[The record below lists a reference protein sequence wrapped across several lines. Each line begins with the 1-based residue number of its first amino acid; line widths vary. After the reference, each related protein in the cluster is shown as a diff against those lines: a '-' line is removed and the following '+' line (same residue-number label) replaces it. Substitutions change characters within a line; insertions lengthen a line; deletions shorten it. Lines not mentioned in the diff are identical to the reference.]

1 MWYTNIDG
9 LLSKRL
15 EVEEV
20 LKGEKPDMM
29 VLCETKWRDEWGDPD
44 LGRGKYESVIRNTGR
59 P

>member
-29 VLCETKWRDEWGDPD
+29 VLCETKWRDEWCDPD
-44 LGRGKYESVIRNTGR
+44 LRKGKV
-59 P
+59 